1 MTNRQVAGFSG
12 WRVLLALS
20 FVFFSNMGFSQFGG
34 AVMNAATVIGLHLDR
49 RILGYVVLLTS
60 IMYGL
65 SGPVAAF
72 LIRRIGIRRTIAVGS
87 TMMAIGTL
95 LAGTVI
101 TNGWQLA
108 LSASLFVGMGIGLST
123 QISAQAAVTAW
134 FVRRRA
140 LAVSLVWTAAGV
152 GGFIAPPLLS
162 RITATSWRNGWL
174 FMSALL
180 FVTGIVAFFTVIDR
194 PADVGQLP
202 DGEMPVY
209 DSLKKTDTA
218 VVIKNWS
225 LREAATTASFWIILF
240 AALAQTATIFV
251 YLAHGVLHLM
261 DLGHSRGAAAFSVSI
276 FAIGAV
282 AGKLAAGVSADRIQP
297 RYVWSVGAACM
308 AVAIFLLTG
317 ATANSTVYV
326 CSILLGVGNGISLVC
341 WPTILANYFGAGNFA
356 AIMGSQVPVAS
367 ILGALAPLAAGVA
380 YDAHHSYG
388 LVFSAVAAI
397 SAASAFALLMAA
409 RPSAQLPQRS
419 SLATN

>member
-1 MTNRQVAGFSG
+1 MTNKQVAGFSG
-12 WRVLLALS
+12 WRVLVALS
-20 FVFFSNMGFSQFGG
+20 VVFFTNMGFSQFGG

-49 RILGYVVLLTS
+49 KILGVVVLLTS

-72 LIRRIGIRRTIAVGS
+72 LIRRIGIRRTITVGTAMMAVG
-87 TMMAIGTL
+87 ML

-101 TNGWQLA
+101 TSGWQFA
-108 LSASLFVGMGIGLST
+108 LSASLFIGMGIGLST

-140 LAVSLVWTAAGV
+140 FAVSLVWIAAGV

-162 RITATSWRNGWL
+162 RITAISWRYGWL
-174 FMSALL
+174 FMTALL
-180 FVTGIVAFFTVIDR
+180 FVTGIVAFVAVIDR

-202 DGEMPVY
+202 DGQMPVY
-209 DSLKKTDTA
+209 DALKKTDAPIT
-218 VVIKNWS
+218 IKNWS
-225 LREAATTASFWIILF
+225 LREAVTTASFWIILF

-261 DLGHSRGAAAFSVSI
+261 DIGHSRAAAAFSVSI

-297 RYVWSVGAACM
+297 RYVWSIGAACM

-317 ATANSTVYV
+317 VTANSMVYV

-367 ILGALAPLAAGVA
+367 ILGALAPLAAGMA
-380 YDAHHSYG
+380 YDAHHNYG
-388 LVFSAVAAI
+388 PVFSTVAGI
-397 SAASAFALLMAA
+397 SAASAVVLLIA
-409 RPSAQLPQRS
+409 RRPILPMEE
-419 SLATN
+419 LAPGI

>member
-1 MTNRQVAGFSG
+1 MTNKQVTGFSG

-20 FVFFSNMGFSQFGG
+20 VVFFTNMGFSQFGG

-49 RILGYVVLLTS
+49 RILGIVVLLTS

-65 SGPVAAF
+65 SGPVAAL
-72 LIRRIGIRRTIAVGS
+72 LIRRIGIRGTIALGS
-87 TMMAIGTL
+87 AMMGVGTL

-101 TNGWQLA
+101 TTGWQLA

-140 LAVSLVWTAAGV
+140 LAVSLVWTAAGI

-162 RITATSWRNGWL
+162 HITAISWRNGWL
-174 FMSALL
+174 FMSGLL
-180 FVTGIVAFFTVIDR
+180 FATGLVAFFTVIDR

-202 DGEMPVY
+202 DGDMPVY
-209 DSLKKTDTA
+209 DALKKTDIIPPA
-218 VVIKNWS
+218 IKNWS

-261 DLGHSRGAAAFSVSI
+261 DIGHSRGAAAFSVSI

-282 AGKLAAGVSADRIQP
+282 AGKLAAGVSADRMQP

-367 ILGALAPLAAGVA
+367 ILGALAPLAAGMA
-380 YDAHHSYG
+380 YDAHHSYA
-388 LVFSAVAAI
+388 LVFTTVAGI
-397 SAASAFALLMAA
+397 SAASAIVLLMAS
-409 RPSAQLPQRS
+409 RPLPFIQPQ
-419 SLATN
+419 